1 MILEIIPL
9 YSYNF
14 YSTLL
19 IIKNI
24 FYSDEKH
31 EGDNGGNISIGDE
44 GRNIIE
50 TDKIKNNNFLNDEY
64 NNSEKENKY
73 TKSYNYNYIN
83 NKNNFYADKKNENI
97 YILINCGWD
106 DNFCL
111 DDIKNIIKVCEYVD
125 IVFIT
130 NHGLNYVGCLPII
143 YQEFSK
149 LNKKV
154 PIICHEYT
162 KSYSRY
168 ILLSYIKCIYNCEIL
183 KIFSEKEYINLIND
197 IYQNISELEYKEYY
211 TYKKNILYEKESKK
225 KNSIFILPIYFIN
238 NGNNIGSSGIVIKL
252 FNYKILYS
260 INSNIV
266 DYSFIEK
273 SDIINQSNIF
283 TFIGNFMYTNKNYNK
298 MIEIRNIINI
308 VNLTMNNLGCVFF
321 PIDIDNIFFDLLFHI
336 NALIELNSQR
346 YVILFLC
353 PYAENLVRLLCTS
366 MSYMNKHIKNNF
378 HKNRVNLFKIKNLIC
393 LKDYN
398 DFKKYE
404 DGYYILFSFPSNINN
419 DTSKRILSSFLTNKK
434 NVLILTKKN
443 KKNKKNKNNSI
454 CSDICDHYY
463 RNKKSEKNEK
473 SEKSEKNEKN
483 NFNFS
488 YTKNVKVDDDALY
501 EIYLKE
507 KNNIENYIL
516 KNINETKKKKK
527 KKEIQDNNGQEK
539 KHKKQNKNLIFESN
553 EEMIFIK
560 KKTKKQK
567 NKKKQT
573 HTITQTGNNYLDN
586 IQKDKS
592 SNMFLKK
599 ENLKEESFFEF
610 FKKKK
615 KKDKQKNVNTDP
627 SESSAS
633 TEPEEEEEEE
643 EEEENEEDENEED
656 EDDDEDGDDDEDD
669 DEDGDDDEDDDD
681 DDDEEEDEE
690 DAGNDDDEKF
700 GENFDSY
707 KQAKS
712 EIRIKRELNSD
723 EDKYLNKGHKFLSNK
738 IKVEKIK
745 AEKIKAEKI
754 KAEKIKVE
762 KSDSDISNSSQKD
775 DEQNWENKFIKY
787 NNEKKKPKKL
797 YTNLVGHN
805 QYSGMSG
812 MSDMSNTSIISKKN
826 SWKNKL
832 LKYFKTIPTISK
844 EETVSIQINCK
855 IKIFDIEYIINQNT
869 IKTILFY
876 LNPKHFVLLPS
887 CDSYSSFNFEMLFY
901 SSIKNLTKIH
911 TFYYPSYTDTI
922 KENIKNLLYERY
934 FFRNALSIDSVKIPL
949 NLPYENVY
957 IKNIYT
963 LINSMIPETNNINV
977 FKAKVSIT
985 PSNQRDPN
993 LPPNQR
999 SKRFINEH
1007 STFWNEYKG
1016 SEYTLSVIEENEDIE
1031 KVGIFSKSI
1040 QNKRDDNKI
1049 EEEKNKENSDEND
1062 EKIKKDQNTK
1072 FFNYYINDDEI
1083 ENKSDGSSDDTSS
1096 LSSQNE
1102 EDLYI
1107 QNKINDEKKLK
1118 GDIYIGDVSIKNLL
1132 TNINKFPNIG
1142 LNFVNE
1148 NQIILNGKASIKK
1161 ENIITLNQNEETHL
1175 STNSNNTV
1183 WRIESSLDPSFY
1195 FIRNAL
1201 KDLHNNMSI

>member
-31 EGDNGGNISIGDE
+31 EFDNGGNFSIGDE
-44 GRNIIE
+44 ERNIVE
-50 TDKIKNNNFLNDEY
+50 TGTIKNNNFLNDECN

-111 DDIKNIIKVCEYVD
+111 DDVKNIIKVCEYVD
-125 IVFIT
+125 IIFIT
-130 NHGLNYVGCLPII
+130 NHGLSYVGCLPII

-149 LNKKV
+149 LNRKV

-162 KSYSRY
+162 KSYSKY
-168 ILLSYIKCIYNCEIL
+168 ILLSYIKCINNCEIL
-183 KIFSEKEYINLIND
+183 KRFNENEYINLIND
-197 IYQNISELEYKEYY
+197 LYQNISELEYKEYY

-225 KNSIFILPIYFIN
+225 KNIIFILPIYFMN
-238 NGNNIGSSGIVIKL
+238 NGNNIGSSGIIIKL

-260 INSNIV
+260 INTNII

-273 SDIINQSNIF
+273 SDIINQSNVF

-298 MIEIRNIINI
+298 MTEIKNIINI
-308 VNLTMNNLGCVFF
+308 VNQTINNLGCVFF
-321 PIDIDNIFFDLLFHI
+321 PVDIDNIFFDLLFHV
-336 NALIELNSQR
+336 NALMELNSQR

-353 PYAENLVRLLCTS
+353 PYAENLIRLLCTS
-366 MSYMNKHIKNNF
+366 ISYMNKYIKNNF

-434 NVLILTKKN
+434 NALILTKKN
-443 KKNKKNKNNSI
+443 KTNNI
-454 CSDICDHYY
+454 CSDICNNYY
-463 RNKKSEKNEK
+463 KNKKKENKE
-473 SEKSEKNEKN
+473 

-507 KNNIENYIL
+507 KNNIENFIL
-516 KNINETKKKKK
+516 KTINETKKKKK
-527 KKEIQDNNGQEK
+527 KKKIQDNNEEEK
-539 KHKKQNKNLIFESN
+539 KHNKQNKHFIFESN

-560 KKTKKQK
+560 K

-573 HTITQTGNNYLDN
+573 HIITQTENNNVDN
-586 IQKDKS
+586 IPKEH
-592 SNMFLKK
+592 SNNIFLKK
-599 ENLKEESFFEF
+599 ENLNEESFFEF
-610 FKKKK
+610 FKNKK
-615 KKDKQKNVNTDP
+615 KKDKQENVNNDAT
-627 SESSAS
+627 ESSTS
-633 TEPEEEEEEE
+633 TEPEEEEEDEYD
-643 EEEENEEDENEED
+643 EDEY
-656 EDDDEDGDDDEDD
+656 
-669 DEDGDDDEDDDD
+669 
-681 DDDEEEDEE
+681 EDEE
-690 DAGNDDDEKF
+690 NGDEDEYEDEENGDEDEEIKITNKNVKF
-700 GENFDSY
+700 GENFYSY
-707 KQAKS
+707 KQNKI
-712 EIRIKRELNSD
+712 EIQIKRELNNYD
-723 EDKYLNKGHKFLSNK
+723 ENNNQDTYLNKGYKFSSNNMIENKKKTRKKGK
-738 IKVEKIK
+738 IKI
-745 AEKIKAEKI
+745 
-754 KAEKIKVE
+754 E
-762 KSDSDISNSSQKD
+762 KSDSDISNNSQKY
-775 DEQNWENKFIKY
+775 DEKNWENKFIKY
-787 NNEKKKPKKL
+787 NNEQETQNKMLIKKEKTKKNL
-797 YTNLVGHN
+797 YANLGKHNEDN
-805 QYSGMSG
+805 QYS
-812 MSDMSNTSIISKKN
+812 DISNISIISQKN

-869 IKTILFY
+869 LKTILCH

-887 CDSYSSFNFEMLFY
+887 CDSYSSLNFEMLFY
-901 SSIKNLTKIH
+901 SSIKNSTKIH
-911 TFYYPSYTDTI
+911 TFYSPNYSDTI
-922 KENIKNLLYERY
+922 KENMKDILYERY
-934 FFRNALSIDSVKIPL
+934 FFRNSLSIYSIKIPL
-949 NLPYENVY
+949 NLQYENVY

-963 LINSMIPETNNINV
+963 LINSMTPEVTNFHIL
-977 FKAKVSIT
+977 KAKVRFG
-985 PSNQRDPN
+985 PSKERDPN

-1016 SEYTLSVIEENEDIE
+1016 SEYTLSIPEEKGGIEEA
-1031 KVGIFSKSI
+1031 GIFSKPI
-1040 QNKRDDNKI
+1040 QSKADENKS
-1049 EEEKNKENSDEND
+1049 EEEKNKDTSDGND
-1062 EKIKKDQNTK
+1062 EKMKKGKDTK
-1072 FFNYYINDDEI
+1072 FLNYYINDEQT
-1083 ENKSDGSSDDTSS
+1083 ENQSDGSSEDISS
-1096 LSSQNE
+1096 LSSENE
-1102 EDLYI
+1102 EDSYLH
-1107 QNKINDEKKLK
+1107 NKINDEEKLK
-1118 GDIYIGDVSIKNLL
+1118 GDLYIGDVSIKNLL
-1132 TNINKFPNIG
+1132 TSINRFPNVC

-1161 ENIITLNQNEETHL
+1161 EHLININKNKETQF
-1175 STNSNNTV
+1175 SENTNNTV

-1195 FIRNAL
+1195 FMRNVL